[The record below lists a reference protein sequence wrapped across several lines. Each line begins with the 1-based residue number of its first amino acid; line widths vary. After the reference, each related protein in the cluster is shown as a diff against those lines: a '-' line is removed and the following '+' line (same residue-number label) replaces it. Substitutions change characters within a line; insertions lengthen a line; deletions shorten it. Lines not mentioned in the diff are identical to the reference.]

1 MRLTSFEQQ
10 SIRDTVRQFLPDAM
24 VYLYGSRVDD
34 AKRGGDIDLMIVNP
48 VPVSRKAVNDI
59 RWRLWEILGEQKI
72 DILGE
77 QESNLSTFARMV
89 SFDALPII

>member
-34 AKRGGDIDLMIVNP
+34 MKRGGDIDLMIVNP
-48 VPVSRKAVNDI
+48 DPVTRKAVNDI

-89 SFDALPII
+89 SFDAIEIK